1 MLMNSYPRQMLSPSS
16 LHGRSALGL
25 AGESA
30 HNHGPS
36 DPPTDRSTPYAG
48 QSEVTPS
55 LPQVSQAKPY
65 TTGRSRYN
73 TRPFSPFA
81 DRPITKVGPPGCA
94 HTGHG
99 IARQTQSSHFTPS
112 AAHHN
117 RSMPSPVHEVEC
129 LLAPAKPKKLQVAE
143 LLWPAKAK
151 LLLALPCI
159 RHKKGKLSS
168 HLMLPSVIK
177 YLMSYLTMTTLNYHT

>member
-1 MLMNSYPRQMLSPSS
+1 MLSPSS
-16 LHGRSALGL
+16 PHGGSALGL
-25 AGESA
+25 AGQSA

-36 DPPTDRSTPYAG
+36 GPPTDRSTPYAG
-48 QSEVTPS
+48 QYEVTPS

-65 TTGRSRYN
+65 MTGRSGYN
-73 TRPFSPFA
+73 TRPFSPFV

-94 HTGHG
+94 HTGQG

-117 RSMPSPVHEVEC
+117 RSMPPPVHEAEC
-129 LLAPAKPKKLQVAE
+129 LLAPQSQKKLHVAE
-143 LLWPAKAK
+143 LLWSAKAK

-159 RHKKGKLSS
+159 RHKKKKLSS
-168 HLMLPSVIK
+168 HLMLPSVINF
-177 YLMSYLTMTTLNYHT
+177 LMSYLTMTTLNYRTHSLR